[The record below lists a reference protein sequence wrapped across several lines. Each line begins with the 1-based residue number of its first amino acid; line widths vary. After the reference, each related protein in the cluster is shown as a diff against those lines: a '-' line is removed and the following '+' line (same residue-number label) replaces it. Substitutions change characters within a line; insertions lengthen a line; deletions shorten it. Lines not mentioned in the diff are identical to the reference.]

1 MGNNNK
7 RKIISNSS
15 SNCNEKKNTGN
26 DVNIDQNEKS
36 DTGTSNDRKKS
47 RKARERANTTHPLHV
62 TTNAS
67 NSSIIQ
73 TNSSNKTNSN
83 IKQPIYYFIENEN
96 KLNTTKK
103 GAILMDE
110 ILANHNVI
118 QNVLITY
125 NINVEYLVEI
135 QRYKYIQN
143 LRNNFKSLC
152 KANGNFNP
160 PIYTFERWQ
169 ARCKLNDTTNSNNGT
184 NTAMVKVNMNMVVDE
199 CLPEDRGFVD
209 IAFDSDMIRGNCQE
223 KDAKLINKEMM
234 NCSVEYVRSLG
245 TYRSSLTGGKID
257 SEMLK
262 HKIIYKPYK
271 HTIDFSCSS
280 NPKQIFKLN
289 NNHYKKLQL
298 LYEQACVSY
307 GKPYQVYEYHV
318 SVYIMLSRY
327 NSILGHGFQMALNET
342 SFKLLYEQLDIQFE
356 CFASPL
362 NCTCPHYT
370 SAFPLSDFMFGSVG
384 SFFDFL

>member
-125 NINVEYLVEI
+125 NINVEY
-135 QRYKYIQN
+135 
-143 LRNNFKSLC
+143 
-152 KANGNFNP
+152 
-160 PIYTFERWQ
+160 
-169 ARCKLNDTTNSNNGT
+169 
-184 NTAMVKVNMNMVVDE
+184 
-199 CLPEDRGFVD
+199 
-209 IAFDSDMIRGNCQE
+209 
-223 KDAKLINKEMM
+223 
-234 NCSVEYVRSLG
+234 
-245 TYRSSLTGGKID
+245 
-257 SEMLK
+257 
-262 HKIIYKPYK
+262 
-271 HTIDFSCSS
+271 
-280 NPKQIFKLN
+280 
-289 NNHYKKLQL
+289 
-298 LYEQACVSY
+298 
-307 GKPYQVYEYHV
+307 
-318 SVYIMLSRY
+318 
-327 NSILGHGFQMALNET
+327 
-342 SFKLLYEQLDIQFE
+342 
-356 CFASPL
+356 
-362 NCTCPHYT
+362 
-370 SAFPLSDFMFGSVG
+370 
-384 SFFDFL
+384 